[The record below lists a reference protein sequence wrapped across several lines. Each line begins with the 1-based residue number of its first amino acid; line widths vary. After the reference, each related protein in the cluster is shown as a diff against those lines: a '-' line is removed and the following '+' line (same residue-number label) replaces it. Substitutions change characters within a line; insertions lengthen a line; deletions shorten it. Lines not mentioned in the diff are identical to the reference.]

1 MTTSVFK
8 RVDYTLDQLL
18 AGISLGTI
26 GLPDIQRPFIW
37 KPVRV
42 RDLFD

>member
-18 AGISLGTI
+18 AVTQTFAFGPEQLVLAG
-26 GLPDIQRPFIW
+26 
-37 KPVRV
+37 
-42 RDLFD
+42 RDRRSSR